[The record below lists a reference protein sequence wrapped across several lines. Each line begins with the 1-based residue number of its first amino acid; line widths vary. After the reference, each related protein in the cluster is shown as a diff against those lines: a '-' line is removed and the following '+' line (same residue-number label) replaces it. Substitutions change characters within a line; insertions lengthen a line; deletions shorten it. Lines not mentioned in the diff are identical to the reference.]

1 VPRLSKVEAC
11 LICGFVPCE
20 CSSKKPKTQVQVKRA
35 PATEPVD
42 RAGGSSMRDKMKA
55 AAAAA
60 PQPLPSSLDLGRR
73 GNPRAPGCP
82 TEVFSRRSCRQ
93 IPTPTPCC
101 IRPSATSLLLL
112 HPDELERYS
121 MLVGSA
127 PTTKDRAAFWRAGRE
142 ALDGTVPQTDSG
154 VASATQAS
162 NG

>member
-60 PQPLPSSLDLGRR
+60 PQPLPAHLTGQKRQPEGARLSNGSVPPQLPPDPDPDTVLHQAIR
-73 GNPRAPGCP
+73 NLAP
-82 TEVFSRRSCRQ
+82 
-93 IPTPTPCC
+93 I
-101 IRPSATSLLLL
+101 L

-142 ALDGTVPQTDSG
+142 ALDGTVPQVDSG

>member
-20 CSSKKPKTQVQVKRA
+20 CSGKKPKTQVQVKRA

-60 PQPLPSSLDLGRR
+60 PQPLPAP
-73 GNPRAPGCP
+73 PRQKRHSEGARLSNGSVQPPQLPSDPDPDTVMHQAIRNLAP
-82 TEVFSRRSCRQ
+82 
-93 IPTPTPCC
+93 
-101 IRPSATSLLLL
+101 LL

-121 MLVGSA
+121 MLVGST

-142 ALDGTVPQTDSG
+142 ALDGTVPKTNSG